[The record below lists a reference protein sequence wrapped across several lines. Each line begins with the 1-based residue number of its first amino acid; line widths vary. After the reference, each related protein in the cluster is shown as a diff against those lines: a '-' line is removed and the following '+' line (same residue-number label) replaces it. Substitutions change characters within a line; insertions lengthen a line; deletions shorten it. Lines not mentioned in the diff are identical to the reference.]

1 MKIGQKKYLRTY
13 IALSSIAASLL
24 VGNKVAF
31 AEEGDGTVGES
42 APIES
47 TDPMPASESSTEE
60 ETEAAEETASSVPVE
75 TILDAGVYGADQL
88 TGTTKPNAFVVVCA
102 GKSNVGEQAVDDT
115 GNISVALANVPEGTT
130 VLRVKVYQ
138 DTTQTFF

>member
-1 MKIGQKKYLRTY
+1 MKIGHKKYLRTY

-47 TDPMPASESSTEE
+47 TDPMQQQNHQRKKKQKLQCRCLS
-60 ETEAAEETASSVPVE
+60 
-75 TILDAGVYGADQL
+75 
-88 TGTTKPNAFVVVCA
+88 KPFWML
-102 GKSNVGEQAVDDT
+102 AV
-115 GNISVALANVPEGTT
+115 T
-130 VLRVKVYQ
+130 VRIN
-138 DTTQTFF
+138 